1 MNEPPS
7 LYYNTAEVGNFVSL
21 RLVGVKSNTAA
32 LGAAVTLEQGT
43 EKSESE
49 VRSGDGFI
57 SQSDL
62 RLHLGLG
69 TAGRADKILIRWPSG
84 QLDTL
89 KDLKANQDY
98 VIREGSGVDRTQT
111 RGVSGV
117 RVR

>member
-7 LYYNTAEVGNFVSL
+7 LYYNTAEVGNIVSL

-32 LGAAVTLEQGT
+32 LGATVTLQQGA

-69 TAGRADKILIRWPSG
+69 AAGKADKILIRWPSG
-84 QLDTL
+84 HMDTL
-89 KDLKANQDY
+89 KDLKANQYY
-98 VIREGSGVDRTQT
+98 VIREGSGVDQTQT
-111 RGVSGV
+111 HGVSGW